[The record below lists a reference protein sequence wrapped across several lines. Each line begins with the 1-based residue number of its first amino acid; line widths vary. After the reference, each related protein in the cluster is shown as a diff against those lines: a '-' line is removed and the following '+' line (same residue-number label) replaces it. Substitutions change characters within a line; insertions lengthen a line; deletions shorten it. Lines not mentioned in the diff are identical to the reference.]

1 MSYLSKRLIMLFLLL
16 LTLQGVVAQEK
27 ERDMEKAENETRIEQ
42 RAQERVDRLS
52 ETIELSEKE
61 KQDLHELYIRQE
73 RERMK
78 ERALAHMEREKRLE
92 KREKEKMKKDQELER
107 ILGKEK
113 YGEYQRRIV
122 VSAMVNRDKIVVNI
136 VDFMGDSFELDRIE
150 REKLREYYLDKEK
163 NISSIMKKIHSKQ
176 DDIREKMEKESERM
190 KVIFGDEDEEI
201 FGKEDDVYLN

>member
-27 ERDMEKAENETRIEQ
+27 ERDMEKVENETRIEQ

-113 YGEYQRRIV
+113 YGEYQRRKV
-122 VSAMVNRDKIVVNI
+122 ESAMEKRDKIVDNI

-190 KVIFGDEDEEI
+190 KEIFGDEDEEI

>member
-113 YGEYQRRIV
+113 YGEYQRRKV
-122 VSAMVNRDKIVVNI
+122 ESAMEKRDKIVDNI

>member
-1 MSYLSKRLIMLFLLL
+1 MLFLLL

-113 YGEYQRRIV
+113 YGEYQRRKV
-122 VSAMVNRDKIVVNI
+122 ESAMEKRDKIVDNI

>member
-1 MSYLSKRLIMLFLLL
+1 
-16 LTLQGVVAQEK
+16 
-27 ERDMEKAENETRIEQ
+27 MEKAENETRIEQ

-113 YGEYQRRIV
+113 YGEYQRRKV
-122 VSAMVNRDKIVVNI
+122 ESAMEKRDKIVDNI

-190 KVIFGDEDEEI
+190 KEIFGDEDEEI

>member
-113 YGEYQRRIV
+113 YGEYQRRKV
-122 VSAMVNRDKIVVNI
+122 ESAMEKRDKIVDNI

-190 KVIFGDEDEEI
+190 KEIFGDEDEEI

>member
-1 MSYLSKRLIMLFLLL
+1 MLFLLL

-113 YGEYQRRIV
+113 YGEYQRRKV
-122 VSAMVNRDKIVVNI
+122 ESAMEKRDKIVDNI

-190 KVIFGDEDEEI
+190 KEIFGDEDEEI